1 MASIRRGISTDPQL
15 VANATAALYIM
26 PATATRAV
34 VTAVTMYANV
44 ATAGVELYIV
54 PNGGSASTTN
64 RTTLKSFSLNETFT
78 APELIGQSIE
88 TGGTIQGND
97 GGNGG
102 TDVNFIITVTE
113 FTGDS

>member
-1 MASIRRGISTDPQL
+1 MAIKRGISTDPQL
-15 VANATAALYIM
+15 LPNATAALYTM
-26 PATATRAV
+26 PATANRAV

-44 ATAGVELYIV
+44 STTAAELYIV
-54 PNGGSASTTN
+54 PSGGSASTTT
-64 RTTLKSFSLNETFT
+64 RTTLKNFAANETYT

-102 TDVNFIITVTE
+102 TDINFIITVTE